1 MLLQLLLSLK
11 SYKLLSLACGDDLG
25 LEHGSLYFSNVF
37 VTTFGFGLDV
47 QCRNLL
53 GSQIKLRSCCH
64 MFPNTL
70 ANKSESLFPW
80 KLLLDW
86 MKREGELPHLH
97 SLVNPVEG
105 GSLCRTEGGMDVRG
119 YSRKLA
125 ITSGVLESL
134 C

>member
-11 SYKLLSLACGDDLG
+11 SCKLLSLARGNDLG

-37 VTTFGFGLDV
+37 VMTLGFGLDV

-64 MFPNTL
+64 MFPSSLT
-70 ANKSESLFPW
+70 NKSESLFPW

-86 MKREGELPHLH
+86 MKREGELAHLH

-105 GSLCRTEGGMDVRG
+105 GSSCRTEGRMDVRG
-119 YSRKLA
+119 YSRKLG
-125 ITSGVLESL
+125 IRNSVLESP